1 MAFVSDV
8 IGWRSTLHDVALR
21 EIDNA
26 MVHVAGDAMGITEDE
41 LAKAAFRVFGGHR
54 VTPVVR
60 DRLAAALAVAVRDHR
75 LTVVGGVVVAAPG

>member
-41 LAKAAFRVFGGHR
+41 LAKEAFRVFGGHR
-54 VTPVVR
+54 VTR
-60 DRLAAALAVAVRDHR
+60 DRLAAALASPSA
-75 LTVVGGVVVAAPG
+75 TTG

>member
-1 MAFVSDV
+1 VAFVSDV

-41 LAKAAFRVFGGHR
+41 LAKEAFRVFGGHR
-54 VTPVVR
+54 VTR
-60 DRLAAALAVAVRDHR
+60 DRLAAALASPSA
-75 LTVVGGVVVAAPG
+75 TTG

>member
-8 IGWRSTLHDVALR
+8 IAWRSTLHDVALR

-41 LAKAAFRVFGGHR
+41 LAKEAFRVFGGHR
-54 VTPVVR
+54 VTR
-60 DRLAAALAVAVRDHR
+60 DRLAAALASPSA
-75 LTVVGGVVVAAPG
+75 TTG

>member
-54 VTPVVR
+54 VTR
-60 DRLAAALAVAVRDHR
+60 DRLAAALASPSA
-75 LTVVGGVVVAAPG
+75 TTG